1 MFCPKCGAQSDT
13 GRFCRTCG
21 MNLVVV
27 STALSDS
34 EQVSNDPPNL
44 RGKMTFGLFRPAKV
58 SNLKRNLKGHNVA
71 AIFGDVVVDL
81 TAEDLPLGE
90 TTIHT
95 YSIFSSLNILA
106 EDDVGIRIT
115 GVNLFSEA
123 IVRGQHVGSGVFNVN
138 EYRSPGY
145 SQSVRRLH
153 LDATSIFS
161 SVKLKK

>member
-1 MFCPKCGAQSDT
+1 MYCPKCGAQSDNV
-13 GRFCRTCG
+13 RFCRSCG

-34 EQVSNDPPNL
+34 EQGSIDPPTL

-58 SNLKRNLKGHNVA
+58 TNLRRDLKGHNVA

-81 TAEDLPLGE
+81 TAEELPLGE
-90 TTIHT
+90 TTIHV
-95 YSIFSSLNILA
+95 YSIFSSLNILTQ
-106 EDDVGIRIT
+106 DDVGIRIT
-115 GVNLFSEA
+115 GVTMFSE
-123 IVRGQHVGSGVFNVN
+123 VKMQDQNLGNGVFNVN

-145 SQSVRRLH
+145 AKSVRRLH
-153 LDATSIFS
+153 IDATSIFS

>member
-1 MFCPKCGAQSDT
+1 MYCPKCGAQSDS
-13 GRFCRTCG
+13 GRFCRSCG
-21 MNLVVV
+21 MNLVIV
-27 STALSDS
+27 STALSDG
-34 EQVSNDPPNL
+34 EQEGNNQPAL

-58 SNLKRNLKGHNVA
+58 NNLRRDLKGHNVA

-90 TTIHT
+90 TTIHV

-106 EDDVGIRIT
+106 DDDVGIRIT
-115 GVNLFSEA
+115 GVTMFSE
-123 IVRGQHVGSGVFNVN
+123 VKLRDRNLGNGVFNVN

-153 LDATSIFS
+153 IDATSIFS